1 MASLYASML
10 SRLTAFLQQA
20 VESSEPGIDLLKSFI
35 EHWKGITNY
44 YIETTDEAAPVK
56 KTDIP
61 WRLKQ
66 MLDILVYEEKQHGSA
81 ETGPCMEYLLQH
93 KILETLCTLGK
104 AEYPPGMKQQVVLF
118 FSKVLGQIQQ
128 PMLNYLNVHRPVQ
141 KLIHLCGEYVESPF
155 ERDEAQFLGT
165 VCVKINRDP
174 RLLDH
179 ILENKNI
186 TAQRRESSGLV
197 SGAESQQLESLT
209 SALPSAT
216 GHETTNTFTGAE
228 PGYSLSGSISATALE
243 CSTLSPKIQKN
254 LVDALIK
261 LCRSKRKKIALKACE
276 SLLLLVSITHLKIA
290 TQLIENTALCQLLI
304 SYLCDLYCCIPTSLD
319 PAVIS
324 LLEKISW
331 RTHYNPSPSEGS
343 CQSEV
348 KEVVEDFLAWY
359 TYCDTLVAE
368 AHAVIAGPIAAAIH
382 EQLFTGILQRQ
393 LLQVSELG
401 ILSTTVLLTSLLQ
414 QTSSPTLLEELVFF
428 LLGKQRLP
436 EVPLDPDCHMLCYQL
451 IENCDHL
458 SDEIS
463 IATLHLFEQ
472 LLRKPHEHIV
482 HSLVLRNFQER
493 LYMSHNLVGQEDKIH
508 TDQEHFDETEEL
520 EEDPYFTDGFP
531 DTGFGS
537 STVPTFKL
545 SSEEVGKTDG
555 KAKVTKIVNSF
566 LCLVPE
572 EAKTSHHFEGTGYDT
587 YVHDAHGQFQE
598 CCSHAL
604 QWNWP
609 QIPKP
614 LDSSESDM
622 EFYEGHFL
630 KILFDRLARLL
641 DQPYELNLQVTSVL
655 SKLALFPHPHLH
667 EYLLDPYVNLAS
679 GCRSLFSVLVRVIA
693 ELMQRVQRIPDIR
706 VKLVMVRKQLTG
718 HRQDEQTDHMT
729 LLKGVIVLE
738 EFCKELAAIALVKY
752 PSQEPDGT

>member
-1 MASLYASML
+1 
-10 SRLTAFLQQA
+10 
-20 VESSEPGIDLLKSFI
+20 
-35 EHWKGITNY
+35 
-44 YIETTDEAAPVK
+44 
-56 KTDIP
+56 
-61 WRLKQ
+61 
-66 MLDILVYEEKQHGSA
+66 MLDILVYEEKKHGST

-118 FSKVLGQIQQ
+118 FSKILGQIQQ
-128 PMLNYLNVHRPVQ
+128 PMLNYLNVHRPVK
-141 KLIHLCGEYVESPF
+141 KLIHLCGEDIESTC

-165 VCVKINRDP
+165 VCAKINQDP
-174 RLLDH
+174 RLLSH
-179 ILENKNI
+179 IMENKNA
-186 TAQRRESSGLV
+186 TAQRRESSGPDNE
-197 SGAESQQLESLT
+197 AEGQQLESQMST
-209 SALPSAT
+209 LPSAA
-216 GHETTNTFTGAE
+216 GHKTASSFTGAD
-228 PGYSLSGSISATALE
+228 SGHGHSVSVSTTALE
-243 CSTLSPKIQKN
+243 CSTLAPKMQKN
-254 LVDALIK
+254 LIDALIK

-276 SLLLLVSITHLKIA
+276 SLLLLVCIQKLEVA
-290 TQLIENTALCQLLI
+290 TLLIENTALCQLVI

-319 PAVIS
+319 PAVIN

-331 RTHYNPSPSEGS
+331 RAHYNPSPSEGS
-343 CQSEV
+343 SQSAV
-348 KEVVEDFLAWY
+348 KEVVEAFLAWY
-359 TYCDTLVAE
+359 DYCNTLVVE
-368 AHAVIAGPIAAAIH
+368 AHAVIAGPVAAAIH
-382 EQLFTGILQRQ
+382 KVLFIGILQPQ

-401 ILSTTVLLTSLLQ
+401 ILSTTVLLTTLLQ
-414 QTSSPTLLEELVFF
+414 QTTSEALLEELVFF
-428 LLGKQRLP
+428 LLGKQRVP
-436 EVPLDPDCHMLCYQL
+436 EVPLDLNNHLLCYQL

-463 IATLHLFEQ
+463 IATLHVFEQ
-472 LLRKPHEHIV
+472 LLQKPHEHIV
-482 HSLVLRNFQER
+482 HSLVLRNLQDR
-493 LYMSHNLVGQEDKIH
+493 SYVSRCLVGQEDKTH
-508 TDQEHFDETEEL
+508 TDQEHFDEAEEL

-531 DTGFGS
+531 DTGFRS
-537 STVPTFKL
+537 STVPSFPS
-545 SSEEVGKTDG
+545 SSEESEKADG
-555 KAKVTKIVNSF
+555 KEKVTKIVNSF

-572 EAKTSHHFEGTGYDT
+572 EAKTSHHFDGTGYDT
-587 YVHDAHGQFQE
+587 YVHDAHGQFQQ

-604 QWNWP
+604 SWNWP
-609 QIPKP
+609 LMPKP
-614 LDSSESDM
+614 LDTTESDV

-693 ELMQRVQRIPDIR
+693 ELMQRIQRIPDIR

-718 HRQDEQTDHMT
+718 HREDEQIDHTT